1 MGTKKVECI
10 ETGIV
15 YDSITECVK
24 ELNLSPAHITECY
37 KGKRKTTGKK
47 YFRYI

>member
-24 ELNLSPAHITECY
+24 ELNLSPAHITECC